1 MNSHSVNDF
10 GIGLRRTVK
19 SAMIR
24 LGAEFRFLR
33 ALTAVNLSSA
43 MEYRASFFTQ
53 ILFMFINNGIYFVFW
68 LIFFNQFGDV
78 NGYDIGDIYLLFA
91 VVAFSYGIGY
101 LFAGNTGA
109 NLAYVIAQGRL
120 DYYLVLP
127 RNLLIHVIFSRMQI
141 SAVGDI
147 TFGLMA
153 FLFAARLQFLDWLF
167 FFATSI
173 PAALVFVGFGVIA
186 GSLAFFMGNAQYAS
200 QQMVNA
206 IITFSLYPHT
216 LFTGVTRF
224 LLYTAIPAFF
234 VGAVPVQIVKEHNGT
249 LLLGLWSF
257 SILIWLLAIA
267 LFYGG
272 LRRYES
278 GSAINVNV

>member
-1 MNSHSVNDF
+1 M
-10 GIGLRRTVK
+10 
-19 SAMIR
+19 
-24 LGAEFRFLR
+24 R

-53 ILFMFINNGIYFVFW
+53 ILFMFINNGIYFIFW

-91 VVAFSYGIGY
+91 VVAFSYGIGH

-109 NLAYVIAQGRL
+109 HLAYVIAQGRL

-127 RNLLIHVIFSRMQI
+127 RNLLLHVIFSRMQI

-167 FFATSI
+167 FLATSI
-173 PAALVFVGFGVIA
+173 PAALIFVGFAVIA
-186 GSLAFFMGNAQYAS
+186 GSLAFFMGNSQYAS

-206 IITFSLYPHT
+206 ILTFALYPQHAIYRGGSV
-216 LFTGVTRF
+216 LALYGHSGF
-224 LLYTAIPAFF
+224 LCRSSS
-234 VGAVPVQIVKEHNGT
+234 GQIVKEHDGNPLNGFM
-249 LLLGLWSF
+249 GCC
-257 SILIWLLAIA
+257 AC
-267 LFYGG
+267 
-272 LRRYES
+272 
-278 GSAINVNV
+278 